1 MNFTGETLAGSPAL
15 LSMLRRQE
23 LAQAWGTARGDI
35 PSVLRV
41 RYGQSIIGSQR
52 PHPVIIAHQGHLQ
65 IKGPRMSDAPKMG
78 WFVAQLRPNG
88 LAQARVH
95 LRRQRFESFSPER
108 MSSQSLRGR
117 LMQNRQPLFPG
128 YLFVQFNPDAPGWTA
143 INNTRGIARLLLQD
157 PRRPRALPQSLM
169 AGLQARCGPDELV
182 KPADDLEVG
191 DQIRILSGPF
201 ADFITQIDHLP
212 DSERVG
218 VLLDLMGRDVRTSLH
233 RGQISKMR

>member
-1 MNFTGETLAGSPAL
+1 
-15 LSMLRRQE
+15 
-23 LAQAWGTARGDI
+23 
-35 PSVLRV
+35 
-41 RYGQSIIGSQR
+41 
-52 PHPVIIAHQGHLQ
+52 
-65 IKGPRMSDAPKMG
+65 MSDAPKMG
-78 WFVAQLRPNG
+78 WFVAQIRPNG

-108 MSSQSLRGR
+108 MGTRLHQGR
-117 LMQNRQPLFPG
+117 LVQKRQPLFPG
-128 YLFVQFNPDAPGWTA
+128 YLFVQFDPAAAGWTA
-143 INNTRGIARLLLQD
+143 INSTRGIARLLLQD
-157 PRRPRALPQSLM
+157 PRRPRPLPQGLM

-182 KPADDLEVG
+182 KPADDLQVG

-233 RGQISKMR
+233 RNQINKFS